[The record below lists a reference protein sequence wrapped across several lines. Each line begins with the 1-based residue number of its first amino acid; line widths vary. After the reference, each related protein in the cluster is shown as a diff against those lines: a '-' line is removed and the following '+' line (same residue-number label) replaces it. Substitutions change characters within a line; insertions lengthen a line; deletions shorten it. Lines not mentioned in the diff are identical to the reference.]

1 MRCPVCGAAET
12 RVIETRSSEDG
23 RVNRRRRICP
33 DCEARFTTFE
43 RIEEKEY
50 LWVVKKDGV
59 RQAFDRQKLLVG
71 MQHACEKLNID
82 LAVLEEAVSD
92 IESKVRATG
101 QGEILSS
108 ALGDMVAEHL
118 RKIHKVA
125 YVRFASVY
133 REFTDVSNF
142 AEVVAH
148 LLEEKEGKKNG

>member
-23 RVNRRRRICP
+23 KVNRRRRICP

-71 MQHACEKLNID
+71 MQHACEKLNIN
-82 LAVLEEAVSD
+82 LTVLEEAVSD
-92 IESKVRATG
+92 IETKVRATG
-101 QGEILSS
+101 QGEIQSS
-108 ALGDMVAEHL
+108 VLVEMVAEHL
-118 RKIHKVA
+118 NKINKVA

-148 LLEEKEGKKNG
+148 LLEEKENKKNG